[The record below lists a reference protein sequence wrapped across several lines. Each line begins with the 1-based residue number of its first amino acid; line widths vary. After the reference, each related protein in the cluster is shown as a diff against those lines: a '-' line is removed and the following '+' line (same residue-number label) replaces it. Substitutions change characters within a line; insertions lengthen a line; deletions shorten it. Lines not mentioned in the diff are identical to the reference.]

1 MKDFRLLLLVAAVLS
16 LGLFMSTEMVPE
28 IRNDKALYPQCLML
42 ASIMALPGAIWLAY
56 LGYNR
61 ICQMRVSSS
70 RHHEPVLV
78 SAARARAPAP
88 RRRLAQAPAT
98 HRVPVGVM
106 QQRVSPPEVRVEITP
121 VRIIPDA
128 PAAAALPSTESVQ
141 QRVSPP
147 EVRVEIT
154 PVRVIPDAPAAAAL
168 PSTESAQANPI
179 VAQTSP
185 ERWASRRTNVE
196 ATSESI
202 VNVTMHSATSPEPK
216 PSAFKSRGAIAFK
229 PSVKPLSSSAPF
241 EDASRAHAST
251 DTHSHQAVATL
262 GAM

>member
-128 PAAAALPSTESVQ
+128 PAAAALPSTES
-141 QRVSPP
+141 
-147 EVRVEIT
+147 
-154 PVRVIPDAPAAAAL
+154 
-168 PSTESAQANPI
+168 AQANPI

>member
-106 QQRVSPPEVRVEITP
+106 
-121 VRIIPDA
+121 
-128 PAAAALPSTESVQ
+128 Q